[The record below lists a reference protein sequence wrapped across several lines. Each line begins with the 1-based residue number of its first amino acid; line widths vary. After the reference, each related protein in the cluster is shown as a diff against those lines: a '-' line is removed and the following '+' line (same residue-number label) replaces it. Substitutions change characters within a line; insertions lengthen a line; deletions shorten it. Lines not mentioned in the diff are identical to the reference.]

1 MDYSKASEALRTW
14 GLTEGDYLGVGLCQF
29 IPSRCFYSCLHQ
41 GILGASTSILNHF
54 SSALSQYA
62 AHGHSMREQLKAI
75 RTREESLDDLER
87 RRRSILRKAEDAD
100 KKLSKM
106 SPDNKYYT
114 MQGETLNRLQ
124 DDIRSLDKDI
134 MTEEASLDKFK
145 RSATKVW
152 MGLKFGGLVECC
164 QKGTVRNL
172 FHSSSN
178 PFLLLHP
185 HLDCG

>member
-1 MDYSKASEALRTW
+1 
-14 GLTEGDYLGVGLCQF
+14 
-29 IPSRCFYSCLHQ
+29 
-41 GILGASTSILNHF
+41 
-54 SSALSQYA
+54 
-62 AHGHSMREQLKAI
+62 MREQLKAI

-106 SPDNKYYT
+106 SPDSKYYT
-114 MQGETLNRLQ
+114 MQTETLNRLQ
-124 DDIRSLDKDI
+124 DDVRILDSDI
-134 MTEEASLDKFK
+134 MSEEAALDKFK

-164 QKGTVRNL
+164 QKGTVRNI
-172 FHSSSN
+172 FHPPSN

>member
-1 MDYSKASEALRTW
+1 MQK
-14 GLTEGDYLGVGLCQF
+14 
-29 IPSRCFYSCLHQ
+29 

-62 AHGHSMREQLKAI
+62 AHGHSMRDQLKAI
-75 RTREESLDDLER
+75 RTKEESLDDLER

-106 SPDNKYYT
+106 SHDSKHYA
-114 MQGETLNRLQ
+114 MQTDILNRLQ
-124 DDIRSLDKDI
+124 DDIQTLDSEI
-134 MTEEASLDKFK
+134 MTEEAALDKFK

-164 QKGTVRNL
+164 QKGTVRNIFL
-172 FHSSSN
+172 LTSN